1 MNLQSLVRDKIIAN
15 VKIGTKTESGLPKKL
30 PYFNVEEDK
39 ATSIEMV
46 EIFKKL
52 YPDKPT
58 KLKIMFTCLLASTCL
73 QEIVVLFFLA
83 LTFVKKNWMNGMK

>member
-30 PYFNVEEDK
+30 PYFHVEEDK

-58 KLKIMFTCLLASTCL
+58 KLKIMFTS
-73 QEIVVLFFLA
+73 ENPFHFKYKRYVN
-83 LTFVKKNWMNGMK
+83 KKSGLYRE